1 MSADTSAQPA
11 RTYSPTSKLPVASL
25 SQPTVIGRMRPPRLP
40 TELIPAIAVAAA
52 VPLRNVEGSGQN
64 GEAHFRCADRRLLAG
79 DWQITSPTALDDS
92 ARGINAVTANC
103 EDRKFVEG

>member
-25 SQPTVIGRMRPPRLP
+25 SQPTVIGPMRPPRLP
-40 TELIPAIAVAAA
+40 TELIPAIAAAAA

-79 DWQITSPTALDDS
+79 DL
-92 ARGINAVTANC
+92 ANYQP
-103 EDRKFVEG
+103 DRAGRLGSRNEVGHGEFVGPQ